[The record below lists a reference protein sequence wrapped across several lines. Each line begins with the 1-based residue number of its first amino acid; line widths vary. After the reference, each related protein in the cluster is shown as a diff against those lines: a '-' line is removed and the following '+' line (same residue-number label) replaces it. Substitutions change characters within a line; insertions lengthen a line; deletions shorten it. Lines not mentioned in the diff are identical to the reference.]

1 MKISL
6 KKKFLFTT
14 ILPIL
19 LLGLVVI
26 IITMTRVKSSMVNE
40 IRDSLRGT
48 AAAALA
54 AYNQNSGEYLETEN
68 GDVWK
73 GSYNISKSE
82 TLVDSIKQESGMDV
96 TFFYGTRR
104 IMTSA
109 LDAGG
114 NRILGSPAGDV
125 IVEKVLKGGEE
136 YFSRSVSLDGTLC
149 YGYYVPVFQKG
160 DSSDAVGMLFVGT
173 DKAAKDA
180 AINRI
185 LYLVVIAVLLITL
198 VCLGL
203 AFFMAGSV
211 TGALQ
216 KSIHAVETVATGQLN
231 VEIAPALLK
240 RNDEIADLSVA
251 IVSLRDELTN
261 VISQIAQNAGQLSQT
276 SALLGTT
283 ARDTNQIMQQVEQA
297 VGSITET
304 TQEQAVS
311 TQEASDHVLMM
322 GEQISMTSREV
333 ASLGANADVMRRSSQ
348 QAAGTI
354 RQLMETSR
362 DVEQAIEA
370 VTRQT
375 NQTNESVKKIQEA
388 TEIIAAIAE
397 ETNLLSLNASIEAA
411 RAGESGRGF
420 AVVAQQIQKLAEQ
433 SNESSHTIEEI
444 TRELMHDSQVA
455 VDAMQRMRR
464 IVDNQSRNMIETESI
479 VGEVMGGINISLK
492 SIEQIEST
500 TVQLED
506 SRNEIVRTVE
516 NLTEIAQQN
525 AASTQ
530 ETQAQTTEVAD
541 TFAQLEQ
548 SAQQLREIAQQLSG
562 TMQTFRLS

>member
-1 MKISL
+1 MKINL

-14 ILPIL
+14 VLPIL
-19 LLGLVVI
+19 LLGIVVI
-26 IITMTRVKSSMVNE
+26 VITMTSVKNSMVDE

-54 AYNQNSGEYLETEN
+54 AYNQNSGAYLETGN

-82 TLVDSIKQESGMDV
+82 SLVDSIKEESGMDV
-96 TFFYGTRR
+96 TFFYGSRR

-125 IVEKVLKGGEE
+125 IVEKVLKGGNE
-136 YFSRSVSLDGTLC
+136 YFSSSVSLDGTIC

-160 DSSDAVGMLFVGT
+160 ESSSPVGMLFVGT

-185 LYLVVIAVLLITL
+185 IRVVIIAVLLITL
-198 VCLGL
+198 FCLGL

-216 KSIHAVETVATGQLN
+216 KGIRVVETVATGQLN
-231 VEIAPALLK
+231 VEIAPSLLA
-240 RNDEIADLSVA
+240 RNDEIADLSRA
-251 IVSLRDELTN
+251 IVSLRDELAG
-261 VISQIAQNAGQLSQT
+261 VISQIAQNAGELSQT

-311 TQEASDHVLMM
+311 TQDASEHVLLM

-333 ASLGANADVMRRSSQ
+333 TALGSNADVMRRSSQ
-348 QAAGTI
+348 QAAETI
-354 RQLMETSR
+354 RQLMETSH

-370 VTRQT
+370 VARQT

-433 SNESSHTIEEI
+433 SNESSQTIEEI

-455 VDAMQRMRR
+455 VEAMQRVRE
-464 IVDNQSRNMIETESI
+464 IVDNQSRNMTETETI
-479 VGEVMGGINISLK
+479 VGEVMGGINTSLR
-492 SIEQIEST
+492 SIEQIENS
-500 TVQLED
+500 TVQLEN

-541 TFAQLEQ
+541 TFMQLEQ
-548 SAQQLREIAQQLSG
+548 SAGQLREIAQQLSG
-562 TMQTFRLS
+562 TMQMFRLS

>member
-1 MKISL
+1 MKINL

-14 ILPIL
+14 VLPIL
-19 LLGLVVI
+19 LLGIVVI
-26 IITMTRVKSSMVNE
+26 VITMTSVKNSMVDE

-54 AYNQNSGEYLETEN
+54 AYNQNSGAYLETEN

-82 TLVDSIKQESGMDV
+82 SLVDSIKEESGMDV
-96 TFFYGTRR
+96 TFFYGSRR

-125 IVEKVLKGGEE
+125 IVEKVLKGGNE
-136 YFSRSVSLDGTLC
+136 YFSSSVSLDGTIC

-160 DSSDAVGMLFVGT
+160 ESSSPVGMLFVGT

-185 LYLVVIAVLLITL
+185 IRVVIIAVLLITL
-198 VCLGL
+198 FCLGL

-216 KSIHAVETVATGQLN
+216 KGIRAVETVATGQLN
-231 VEIAPALLK
+231 VEIAPSLLA
-240 RNDEIADLSVA
+240 RNDEIADLSRA
-251 IVSLRDELTN
+251 IVSLRDELAG
-261 VISQIAQNAGQLSQT
+261 VISQIAQNAGELSQT

-311 TQEASDHVLMM
+311 TQDASEHVLLM

-333 ASLGANADVMRRSSQ
+333 TALGSNADVMRRSSQ
-348 QAAGTI
+348 QAAETI
-354 RQLMETSR
+354 RQLMETSH

-370 VTRQT
+370 VARQT

-433 SNESSHTIEEI
+433 SNESSQTIEEI
-444 TRELMHDSQVA
+444 TGELMHDSQVA
-455 VDAMQRMRR
+455 VEAMQRVRE
-464 IVDNQSRNMIETESI
+464 IVDNQSRNMTETETI
-479 VGEVMGGINISLK
+479 VGEVMGGINTSLR
-492 SIEQIEST
+492 SIEQIENS
-500 TVQLED
+500 TVQLEN

-541 TFAQLEQ
+541 TFMQLEQ
-548 SAQQLREIAQQLSG
+548 SAGQLREIAQQLSG
-562 TMQTFRLS
+562 TMQMFRLS